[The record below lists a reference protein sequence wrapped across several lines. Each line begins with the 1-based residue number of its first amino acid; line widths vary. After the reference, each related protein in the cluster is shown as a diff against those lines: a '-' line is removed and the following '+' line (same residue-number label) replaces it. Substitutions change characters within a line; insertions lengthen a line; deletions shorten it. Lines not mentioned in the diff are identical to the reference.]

1 MHTRSVFA
9 LAVKFQLFSLFLPL
23 QVYQAQK
30 TLAMYAYISGKI
42 VEKNPAFLVI
52 DVHGI
57 GYHMHISLNTY
68 SAVQQLEN
76 AKLYTYLSVREDA
89 HVLFGFF
96 DEEER
101 SLFLHLISVS
111 GVGANTA
118 RVILSSLSTQE
129 ATEAI
134 SSGNVTALQRVKGIG
149 GKTAQR
155 IVVDL
160 RDKVGKTIILGQKSG
175 PSYNTNKEEALSAL
189 LILGFNKAAADK
201 VLTKILSENAS
212 MAVDKLIKEALRV
225 L

>member
-1 MHTRSVFA
+1 
-9 LAVKFQLFSLFLPL
+9 
-23 QVYQAQK
+23 
-30 TLAMYAYISGKI
+30 
-42 VEKNPAFLVI
+42 
-52 DVHGI
+52 
-57 GYHMHISLNTY
+57 
-68 SAVQQLEN
+68 
-76 AKLYTYLSVREDA
+76 
-89 HVLFGFF
+89 
-96 DEEER
+96 
-101 SLFLHLISVS
+101 
-111 GVGANTA
+111 
-118 RVILSSLSTQE
+118 
-129 ATEAI
+129 
-134 SSGNVTALQRVKGIG
+134 VTALQRVKGIG